1 MASTNTGIIARA
13 MAFVIVFSFSLVAI
27 DATAAFAGKSDS
39 ATAAG
44 DGHSIEFGGQE
55 VGATRHGKKKLKSP
69 TEKSPETV
77 LRRQVGKHDQRFSK
91 TPETKGQQNAE
102 EFSGPTKLK
111 VTYKTSCNQ
120 VLSTRDSCITFSEAP
135 CPEGA
140 PLTQRTVET
149 LKGKVIA
156 QDSYCSDQSEPAVTA
171 ENGDDAGDVQ
181 TAIQAAIKEQRKIE
195 VTPDRFQS
203 FPILS
208 SKVFSQPNGFS
219 LRNGHAHM
227 YATPNPQTFNVEIF
241 DEPVRVR
248 AIPQSYLWNYG
259 DGHSRKLQ
267 KPGKPMPNHTF
278 DQPTDTSHVYE
289 ETGDFT
295 IQLSTA
301 YRGEYSVDGGPWMP
315 IPGTASVPSDP
326 MPMSVWRTK
335 KLLVDQDCANNPGGP
350 ACDSPFLREKSAA
363 K

>member
-1 MASTNTGIIARA
+1 
-13 MAFVIVFSFSLVAI
+13 
-27 DATAAFAGKSDS
+27 
-39 ATAAG
+39 
-44 DGHSIEFGGQE
+44 
-55 VGATRHGKKKLKSP
+55 
-69 TEKSPETV
+69 
-77 LRRQVGKHDQRFSK
+77 
-91 TPETKGQQNAE
+91 
-102 EFSGPTKLK
+102 
-111 VTYKTSCNQ
+111 
-120 VLSTRDSCITFSEAP
+120 
-135 CPEGA
+135 
-140 PLTQRTVET
+140 
-149 LKGKVIA
+149 
-156 QDSYCSDQSEPAVTA
+156 
-171 ENGDDAGDVQ
+171 
-181 TAIQAAIKEQRKIE
+181 
-195 VTPDRFQS
+195 
-203 FPILS
+203 
-208 SKVFSQPNGFS
+208 
-219 LRNGHAHM
+219 M

>member
-1 MASTNTGIIARA
+1 MNTKVGCFRPVRAIIF
-13 MAFVIVFSFSLVAI
+13 AFALALVFGGNAAFGAPQSRQPNDDSGAI
-27 DATAAFAGKSDS
+27 IGFENRHATATKDA
-39 ATAAG
+39 
-44 DGHSIEFGGQE
+44 SIAPRKRHQNK
-55 VGATRHGKKKLKSP
+55 VG
-69 TEKSPETV
+69 
-77 LRRQVGKHDQRFSK
+77 
-91 TPETKGQQNAE
+91 
-102 EFSGPTKLK
+102 
-111 VTYKTSCNQ
+111 
-120 VLSTRDSCITFSEAP
+120 STRKTDVLPNTPPKGRAGGAKKSTAKAPSNSMKYRVSYSTTCALQLGGNGSCKTFDEAP
-135 CPEGA
+135 CPDNQPLKVRTIRTPAGALVSRDTYCKTEPPPQAPEGSPA
-140 PLTQRTVET
+140 KPEDLQRAVQEQRT
-149 LKGKVIA
+149 
-156 QDSYCSDQSEPAVTA
+156 
-171 ENGDDAGDVQ
+171 
-181 TAIQAAIKEQRKIE
+181 IE
-195 VTPDRFQS
+195 VTPAEFQS
-203 FPILS
+203 FPIRGS
-208 SKVFSQPNGFS
+208 QVKSQPSGFS

-227 YATPNPQTFNVEIF
+227 YAAPNPQTFSVDIY

-267 KPGKPMPNHTF
+267 KPGKPIPNHTF
-278 DQPTDTSHVYE
+278 DQPTDTSHVYD